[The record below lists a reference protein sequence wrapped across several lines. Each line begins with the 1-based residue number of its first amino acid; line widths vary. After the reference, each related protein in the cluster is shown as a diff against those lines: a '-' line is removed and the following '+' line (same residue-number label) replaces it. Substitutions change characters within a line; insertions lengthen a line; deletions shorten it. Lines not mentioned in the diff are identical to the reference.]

1 MNCILF
7 RVIQHNT
14 TNMGHVSPNILKT
27 LIIKKIKRWNKV
39 KNCYNL
45 CDNYS
50 KILCSH
56 IGCAFFIAFKS
67 NIYRDSCDTIA
78 TSLTDR
84 RHLTTEKT
92 SSIVA

>member
-56 IGCAFFIAFKS
+56 IGVLFLLHS
-67 NIYRDSCDTIA
+67 NQTYIEILAIR
-78 TSLTDR
+78 LQP
-84 RHLTTEKT
+84 L
-92 SSIVA
+92 